1 MVENALSSLAAKQA
15 QLRAENDAKQ
25 AIVDGLLLE
34 VSAMGRASP
43 ADREALMSRIAAS
56 GTASGGAVAEDCDYD
71 SSPARTTKVAA
82 AAAAAAAAGGDGDDA
97 EEQTR
102 TKRADGARY
111 VRE

>member
-82 AAAAAAAAGGDGDDA
+82 AAAGGDGDDA